1 MQKLNCWE
9 FKGCGRQPGGANAAE
24 MGICPAAL
32 GAANTDGLND
42 GEHGGRMCWAVA
54 GTFCKGKVQASFA
67 TKAADCTRCDFLQRV
82 RSEQGAA
89 FRFLTPGEEYDQVH
103 HILGELEALAR
114 QREMT
119 IRELSTPVMEVW
131 DDVLVLPVVGVVD
144 TRRSLEIMNTLLDR
158 IVATKARCVII
169 DITGV
174 EVVDTKTADYLL
186 RVSRAANL
194 LGTRCVLTGL
204 SSAVAQTLVDI
215 GADLTEVRTLRSL
228 KDGLRDCLK
237 YLKTQ

>member
-9 FKGCGRQPGGANAAE
+9 FKNCGRQAGGANVE
-24 MGICPAAL
+24 SMGVCPAATL
-32 GAANTDGLND
+32 AVDEDGCNE
-42 GEHGGRMCWAVA
+42 GEKGGRMCWAVA
-54 GTFCKGKVQASFA
+54 GTFCKGKVQGSFA
-67 TKAADCTRCDFLQRV
+67 SKVADCTRCDFLLRV
-82 RSEQGAA
+82 RAEEGPA
-89 FRFLTPGEEYDQVH
+89 FKFLTPEQEFEQVH

-237 YLKTQ
+237 YLRDK